1 MHECVFC
8 YIISHSF
15 YMYWHRKL
23 LLASINI
30 QIKFKVY
37 LKNAYRL
44 FNFIHLHN
52 IVLFVSSII
61 ITKSYILV
69 IIIEKTRIHKTHQ
82 YFCSI
87 FFFFFATNI
96 EILMLYLVMLNIH
109 AVYLLH
115 YVNPREIILIFSFCN
130 IREMNL
136 LFRYRTCYKYIMLQ
150 TENSFY
156 ELTKN
161 VKM

>member
-1 MHECVFC
+1 ME
-8 YIISHSF
+8 
-15 YMYWHRKL
+15 K
-23 LLASINI
+23 ASR
-30 QIKFKVY
+30 F
-37 LKNAYRL
+37 

-69 IIIEKTRIHKTHQ
+69 IIIEKTCIHETHQ

-87 FFFFFATNI
+87 FFFFFFAIKI
-96 EILMLYLVMLNIH
+96 EILMLYLVMLYIH

-130 IREMNL
+130 IREINF
-136 LFRYRTCYKYIMLQ
+136 LFRYRKCYKYILLQ
-150 TENSFY
+150 IVVTENSSY